1 MARPAQEPE
10 VPSNSRRRPEK
21 EPEVQ
26 RKPRRPAATTAEARE
41 RQLIAQANDL
51 AERQIRQGN
60 ASAAVITHFLKL
72 GSTREKYERE
82 RLENENQLLRAK
94 VDQLASAKNVE
105 QLYSEAL
112 QAMRAYSGQ
121 VDPEDEDYDY

>member
-1 MARPAQEPE
+1 MVRPSQEPE
-10 VPSNSRRRPEK
+10 VPRAFRVSEDSPEI
-21 EPEVQ
+21 V
-26 RKPRRPAATTAEARE
+26 RKPRRARATSAEARE
-41 RQLIAQANDL
+41 RQLIADANDL

-72 GSTREKYERE
+72 GSTREKLERE
-82 RLENENQLLRAK
+82 RLERENELLRAK

-121 VDPEDEDYDY
+121 VTEDDDYDY

>member
-1 MARPAQEPE
+1 MARPSQEPE
-10 VPSNSRRRPEK
+10 VPRTSRISKEAPEVVRKPQRRR
-21 EPEVQ
+21 
-26 RKPRRPAATTAEARE
+26 ATSAEARE
-41 RQLIAQANDL
+41 RQLIADANDL

-72 GSTREKYERE
+72 GSTRERLERE
-82 RLENENQLLRAK
+82 RLERENELLRAK
-94 VDQLASAKNVE
+94 VEQLASAKNVE

-121 VDPEDEDYDY
+121 VTEEDEDYYGF

>member
-1 MARPAQEPE
+1 MPRPSQEPE
-10 VPSNSRRRPEK
+10 VPRTSRVSKEASEVVRKPQRRR
-21 EPEVQ
+21 
-26 RKPRRPAATTAEARE
+26 ATSAEARE
-41 RQLIAQANDL
+41 RQLIADANDL

-72 GSTREKYERE
+72 GSTRERLERE
-82 RLENENQLLRAK
+82 RLERENELLRAK
-94 VDQLASAKNVE
+94 VEQLASAKNVE

-121 VDPEDEDYDY
+121 VVEEDEDYYGF

>member
-72 GSTREKYERE
+72 GSTREKFERE
-82 RLENENQLLRAK
+82 RLENENALLRAK

-121 VDPEDEDYDY
+121 VDPEDDGYDY

>member
-1 MARPAQEPE
+1 MARPSQEPE
-10 VPSNSRRRPEK
+10 VPRAFRVSEDSPEI
-21 EPEVQ
+21 V
-26 RKPRRPAATTAEARE
+26 RKPRRARATSAEARE
-41 RQLIAQANDL
+41 RQLIADANDL

-72 GSTREKYERE
+72 GSTREKLERE
-82 RLENENQLLRAK
+82 RLERENELLRAK

-121 VDPEDEDYDY
+121 ITEDDEYDY

>member
-1 MARPAQEPE
+1 MARPSQEPE
-10 VPSNSRRRPEK
+10 VPRVSRVSDDS
-21 EPEVQ
+21 PEVV
-26 RKPRRPAATTAEARE
+26 RRPRRPRATSAEARE
-41 RQLIAQANDL
+41 RQLIADANDL

-72 GSTREKYERE
+72 GSTREKLERE
-82 RLENENQLLRAK
+82 RLERENELLRAK

-121 VDPEDEDYDY
+121 ITEDDEYDY

>member
-1 MARPAQEPE
+1 MARPSQEPE
-10 VPSNSRRRPEK
+10 VPRAFRVSEDSPEI
-21 EPEVQ
+21 V
-26 RKPRRPAATTAEARE
+26 RKPRRARATSAEARE
-41 RQLIAQANDL
+41 RQLIADANDL

-72 GSTREKYERE
+72 GSTREKLERE
-82 RLENENQLLRAK
+82 RLERENELLRAK

-121 VDPEDEDYDY
+121 VTEDDDYDY

>member
-1 MARPAQEPE
+1 MARPSQEPE
-10 VPSNSRRRPEK
+10 VPRTFRVSEDSPEIM
-21 EPEVQ
+21 
-26 RKPRRPAATTAEARE
+26 RKPRRARATSAEARE
-41 RQLIAQANDL
+41 RQLIADANDL

-72 GSTREKYERE
+72 GSTREKLERE
-82 RLENENQLLRAK
+82 RLERENELLRAK

-121 VDPEDEDYDY
+121 ITEDDEYDY

>member
-1 MARPAQEPE
+1 MARPSQEPE
-10 VPSNSRRRPEK
+10 VPRAFRVSEDSPEIM
-21 EPEVQ
+21 
-26 RKPRRPAATTAEARE
+26 RKPRRARATSAEARE
-41 RQLIAQANDL
+41 RQLIADANDL

-72 GSTREKYERE
+72 GSTREKLERE
-82 RLENENQLLRAK
+82 RLERENELLRAK

-121 VDPEDEDYDY
+121 ITEDDEYDY

>member
-1 MARPAQEPE
+1 MVHPSQEPE
-10 VPSNSRRRPEK
+10 VPRVSRVSDDS
-21 EPEVQ
+21 PEVV
-26 RKPRRPAATTAEARE
+26 RRPRRPRATSAEARE
-41 RQLIAQANDL
+41 RQLIADANDL

-72 GSTREKYERE
+72 GSTREKFERE
-82 RLENENQLLRAK
+82 RLENENALLRAK

-112 QAMRAYSGQ
+112 QAMRAYQGQ
-121 VDPEDEDYDY
+121 PSEDEFYDY

>member
-1 MARPAQEPE
+1 MARPKKEPE
-10 VPSNSRRRPEK
+10 VPRRL
-21 EPEVQ
+21 
-26 RKPRRPAATTAEARE
+26 PRRPPATTPEQRE

-51 AERQIRQGN
+51 AERQIRQGT

-72 GSTREKYERE
+72 GSTREKLERE
-82 RLENENQLLRAK
+82 RLERENELLRAK

-121 VDPEDEDYDY
+121 SIDEEDDYDDY

>member
-1 MARPAQEPE
+1 MVRPSQEPE
-10 VPSNSRRRPEK
+10 VPRVSRVSDDS
-21 EPEVQ
+21 PEVV
-26 RKPRRPAATTAEARE
+26 RRPRRPRATSAEARE
-41 RQLIAQANDL
+41 RQLIADANDL

-72 GSTREKYERE
+72 GSTREKLECE
-82 RLENENQLLRAK
+82 RLERENELLRAK

-121 VDPEDEDYDY
+121 ITEDDDYDY

>member
-1 MARPAQEPE
+1 MTYSKQEPE
-10 VPSNSRRRPEK
+10 VP
-21 EPEVQ
+21 
-26 RKPRRPAATTAEARE
+26 RKPRRPSARTAEARE

-72 GSTREKYERE
+72 GSTRERLERE
-82 RLENENQLLRAK
+82 RLESENNLLRAR

-112 QAMRAYSGQ
+112 HAMRAYSGQ
-121 VDPEDEDYDY
+121 ADPEEDYDDY

>member
-10 VPSNSRRRPEK
+10 VPNSSRQRPEK
-21 EPEVQ
+21 DSEVV
-26 RKPRRPAATTAEARE
+26 RKPRRHRPTTAEARE
-41 RQLIAQANDL
+41 RQLIADANDL

-72 GSTREKYERE
+72 GSSREKFERE
-82 RLENENQLLRAK
+82 RLENENALLRAK

-121 VDPEDEDYDY
+121 ANPEDEDYDY

>member
-1 MARPAQEPE
+1 MVRPSQEPE
-10 VPSNSRRRPEK
+10 VPRVSRVSDDS
-21 EPEVQ
+21 PEVV
-26 RKPRRPAATTAEARE
+26 RRPRRPRATSAEARE
-41 RQLIAQANDL
+41 RQLIADANDL

-72 GSTREKYERE
+72 GSTREKLERE
-82 RLENENQLLRAK
+82 RLERENELLRAK

-121 VDPEDEDYDY
+121 ITEDDEYDY

>member
-1 MARPAQEPE
+1 MVRPSQEPE
-10 VPSNSRRRPEK
+10 VPRVSRVSDDS
-21 EPEVQ
+21 PEVV
-26 RKPRRPAATTAEARE
+26 RRPRRPRATSAEARE
-41 RQLIAQANDL
+41 RQLIADANDL

-72 GSTREKYERE
+72 GSTREKFERE
-82 RLENENQLLRAK
+82 RLENENALLRAK

-112 QAMRAYSGQ
+112 QAMRAYRGQ
-121 VDPEDEDYDY
+121 PSEDEFYDY

>member
-1 MARPAQEPE
+1 MARPSQEPE
-10 VPSNSRRRPEK
+10 VPRVSRVSDDS
-21 EPEVQ
+21 PEVV
-26 RKPRRPAATTAEARE
+26 RRPRRPRATSAEARE
-41 RQLIAQANDL
+41 RQLIADANDL

-72 GSTREKYERE
+72 GSTRERLERE
-82 RLENENQLLRAK
+82 RLERENELLRAK

-112 QAMRAYSGQ
+112 QAMRAYQGQ
-121 VDPEDEDYDY
+121 PAEDDFYDY

>member
-1 MARPAQEPE
+1 MARPSQEPE
-10 VPSNSRRRPEK
+10 VPRAFRVSEDSPEI
-21 EPEVQ
+21 V
-26 RKPRRPAATTAEARE
+26 RKPRRARATSAEARE
-41 RQLIAQANDL
+41 RQLIADANDL

-72 GSTREKYERE
+72 GSTRERLERE
-82 RLENENQLLRAK
+82 RLERENELLRAK

-121 VDPEDEDYDY
+121 VTEDDDYDY